1 VHPRRHQSQ
10 GDQRITMD
18 YLEVAEASHLP
29 GLRLALTAGVPG
41 PWSESAKALFRH
53 HQVPFHAV
61 RQVGGGDNPDLVT
74 WTGHRNAPVAV
85 YEDEA
90 PRVRWLEL
98 LDLAERL
105 GKGASLYPQL
115 RADRIEMV
123 GLVNEIAGEHGLAWN
138 ARLFMLDASYQ
149 AQGEKAYR
157 NPMLKDYGYAPE
169 AVAAAKQEVA
179 DLLGWLADRMQQRGS
194 HYLVADQFT
203 AADIYWAYFSNLVQP
218 QAHEVNPM
226 PDFLRKSYSLAAQLL
241 GEPDPILIEARDWV
255 FEHHLELPLDF

>member
-1 VHPRRHQSQ
+1 
-10 GDQRITMD
+10 MD
-18 YLEVAEASHLP
+18 YLEVAEASRLP

-85 YEDEA
+85 FEDEA

-105 GKGASLYPQL
+105 GKGASLYPQV

-203 AADIYWAYFSNLVQP
+203 AADIYWAYFSNLVRP

-241 GEPDPILIEARDWV
+241 GEPDPILIETRDWI
-255 FEHHLELPLDF
+255 FKHHLELPLDF